1 MKLRSLFTY
10 LLLLPLCLV
19 AQDVRV
25 VAPEEVGQDA
35 YFELKYIVENADV
48 ESISLPELSDFVL
61 LSGPNLSTSSSI
73 MLNGTKMTQ
82 SKTTTYTYILE
93 PKECGTFTISGAT
106 LKVDG
111 KKRTAHDVKVRVVT
125 GGGAKTSRRS
135 ASQGV
140 QPIKN
145 ITEKDLF
152 VRAIISKTKV
162 MEQEAL
168 VLTYR
173 VYWRMGVGLSN
184 IYLQKAPDFH
194 GMVSNEI
201 PITSLNVSLE
211 QVGGESYKVA
221 DRLKYVLIPQQ
232 EGSIEIAPL
241 VLDCEIVES
250 DPTMDAFDAFFNGRM
265 RSRVLKRA
273 SEKLTIEVQPLPQQ
287 KPDDFCGVVGELS
300 MKGKWATS
308 SITAGAAAHY
318 QLEVSGNGNLKLM
331 LPPTMNATAEMDV
344 YDVATGEELELTT
357 SGHKGRVTYDYT
369 IVPKSAGKFTL
380 DALTLSYY
388 NSAMGKYERL
398 TTGDIKMNVLPSIGG
413 ATQSAPSEQL
423 LDIHTIHAGVHE
435 VVAVDAYVSWGSVGY
450 LLTHLL
456 LVVGCVGAFFLVKK
470 YRHRDGTIRKQKAAL
485 RKALIQ
491 LKMSEQCIQNKEN
504 SRFYEIVNETIS
516 NYLMEQYK
524 LQRSGLS
531 RAAITDLFASL
542 QIDEALTQRLLKVI
556 DECEY
561 AKFAPRADESGL
573 KDLLQE
579 VKDLLQ
585 LL

>member
-1 MKLRSLFTY
+1 MKLRHLFIY
-10 LLLLPLCLV
+10 LLFLPLCLV
-19 AQDVRV
+19 AQEVRV

-48 ESISLPELSDFVL
+48 DDITLPKLSDFVL
-61 LSGPNLSTSSSI
+61 LSGPNLSTSSSF

-93 PKECGTFTISGAT
+93 PKECGTFTIPGAT
-106 LKVDG
+106 LEIDG
-111 KKRTAHDVKVRVVT
+111 KNRTAREVKVRVVP
-125 GGGAKTSRRS
+125 GGGEAASRRS
-135 ASQGV
+135 SRSQGV

-152 VRAIISKTKV
+152 VRAIVSKTKV

-184 IYLQKAPDFH
+184 IYLQKSPDFH

-201 PITSLNVSLE
+201 PITELNVSLE

-273 SEKLTIEVQPLPQQ
+273 SEKLTIEVQPLPQP

-388 NSAMGKYERL
+388 NSAKGKYERL
-398 TTGDIKMNVLPSIGG
+398 TTGDINMNVLPSIGG
-413 ATQSAPSEQL
+413 ATQSNATEQQ
-423 LDIHTIHAGVHE
+423 DIHTIHAGAHDVM
-435 VVAVDAYVSWGSVGY
+435 AADAYVTWGGAGY

-456 LVVGCVGAFFLVKK
+456 LVGGCMGAFFLVKK
-470 YRHRDGTIRKQKAAL
+470 YRHRDGTARKQKAAL
-485 RKALIQ
+485 RKALVQ
-491 LKMSEQCIQNKEN
+491 LKAAEQCIQNKGN

-516 NYLMEQYK
+516 TYLMEQYK

-542 QIDEALTQRLLKVI
+542 QIDAALTQRLLKVI